1 MIQNTKPFVSSLEH
15 TKLPESSLKLKNDCY
30 TAVIISFGLPL
41 CYFNLWMQKECKLG
55 TVN

>member
-1 MIQNTKPFVSSLEH
+1 MIQITKPFVSSLEH
-15 TKLPESSLKLKNDCY
+15 TKLPESSLKLKNNCY
-30 TAVIISFGLPL
+30 TAVTISFGLPL